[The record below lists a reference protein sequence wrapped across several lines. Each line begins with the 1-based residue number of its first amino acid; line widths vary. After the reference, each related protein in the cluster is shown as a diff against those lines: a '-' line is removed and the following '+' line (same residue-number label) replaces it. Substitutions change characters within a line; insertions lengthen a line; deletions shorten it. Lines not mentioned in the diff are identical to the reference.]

1 MLTVNAKLDIMLIY
15 KITNTINNKIYIGQ
29 TTQSLEDRWR
39 DCKYSGGKIA
49 MRRPIIRAIH
59 KYGFNNFKIEIIQD
73 NILNKDDL
81 DSLEKYYIKFY
92 NATNREYG
100 YNVELGGNGRGKH
113 AAETKL
119 KMSIAQQGKLN
130 HMYGK
135 KGKLNHSSKPIID
148 ITTGIIY
155 DSATEAAEKL
165 GFSITNISKVCSCA
179 KGIRNSALGHVFRYL
194 DKNNQPIYVDLPI
207 TEKNV
212 RYVYNETLNCRYE
225 SIEHASQLLNCTQSN
240 IDYACNNENATC
252 KGCKLRMGEYHKI
265 TYNKGSKVFDKVL
278 EKYMYL
284 VNTVPSF

>member
-1 MLTVNAKLDIMLIY
+1 
-15 KITNTINNKIYIGQ
+15 
-29 TTQSLEDRWR
+29 
-39 DCKYSGGKIA
+39 

-92 NATNREYG
+92 NATNKDYG

-148 ITTGIIY
+148 ITTGII
-155 DSATEAAEKL
+155 
-165 GFSITNISKVCSCA
+165 TNISKVCSCA

-194 DKNNQPIYVDLPI
+194 DKNN
-207 TEKNV
+207 
-212 RYVYNETLNCRYE
+212 
-225 SIEHASQLLNCTQSN
+225 
-240 IDYACNNENATC
+240 
-252 KGCKLRMGEYHKI
+252 
-265 TYNKGSKVFDKVL
+265 
-278 EKYMYL
+278 
-284 VNTVPSF
+284 

>member
-29 TTQSLEDRWR
+29 TTQTLKDRWR
-39 DCKYSGGKIA
+39 NYKYTGGEIA

-92 NATNREYG
+92 NATNKDYG

-155 DSATEAAEKL
+155 DSAT
-165 GFSITNISKVCSCA
+165 
-179 KGIRNSALGHVFRYL
+179 
-194 DKNNQPIYVDLPI
+194 
-207 TEKNV
+207 
-212 RYVYNETLNCRYE
+212 
-225 SIEHASQLLNCTQSN
+225 
-240 IDYACNNENATC
+240 
-252 KGCKLRMGEYHKI
+252 
-265 TYNKGSKVFDKVL
+265 
-278 EKYMYL
+278 
-284 VNTVPSF
+284 